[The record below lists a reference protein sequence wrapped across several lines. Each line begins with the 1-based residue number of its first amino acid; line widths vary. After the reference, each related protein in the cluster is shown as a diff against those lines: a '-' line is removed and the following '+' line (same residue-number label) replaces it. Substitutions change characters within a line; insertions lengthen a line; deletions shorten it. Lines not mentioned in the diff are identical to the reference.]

1 MMRFILLCLRSAP
14 FWRERNK
21 VAATRLSNVERESIW
36 TFNEAERTASIY
48 THNPALKTQLQELCR
63 IYPDQVRQT
72 AANAWG
78 GLTFE
83 LPKKWLRVKPPR
95 VLSPAQRAVL
105 DKMNQTKRDNV

>member
-1 MMRFILLCLRSAP
+1 MKLTNM
-14 FWRERNK
+14 
-21 VAATRLSNVERESIW
+21 ERETIV
-36 TFNEAERTASIY
+36 TFNEAERIANFY
-48 THNPALKTQLQELCR
+48 THNPALQAQLQELCR
-63 IYPDQVRQT
+63 KYPDQVRQT

-105 DKMNQTKRDNV
+105 DRMNQKRK